1 MNKPTLLQLSMTIL
15 LVLMIIVFQSCG
27 VENENGSESSN
38 EQSYTI
44 PPAVNLSYN
53 LVQSYPHDTA
63 AFTQGLEIYK
73 GNFIE
78 STGLIGRSSLRK
90 VEIKSGQVLKLVPV
104 DKDIFAEGLTLLND
118 TIYQLSW
125 QNHVVY
131 MYDADD
137 LSPIGSANWSGEGWG
152 LTNDGK
158 HLIISDGS
166 DKLYF
171 VEPVSLRLKNILS
184 VVDQYGAVNNL
195 NELEMIDGFIFANR
209 WQYDYIIKIDPAT
222 GYVVGTIDLKDFLK
236 KNSKKDLSYL
246 GKPGTTASETGAVL
260 NGIAYDKDKKSVYI
274 TGKLWPEVFEIKLN

>member
-1 MNKPTLLQLSMTIL
+1 MPSHLSMVL
-15 LVLMIIVFQSCG
+15 LWVLLITVLNSCG
-27 VENENGSESSN
+27 INTENGGETSN
-38 EQSYTI
+38 EQKATI
-44 PPAVNLSYN
+44 PPAVNLAYS

-63 AFTQGLEIYK
+63 AFTQGLEMYK
-73 GNFIE
+73 GDFIE
-78 STGLIGRSSLRK
+78 STGLVGRSSLRK
-90 VEIKSGQVLKLVPV
+90 VDVKSGKVLKSVQV

-125 QNHVVY
+125 QNHVVF
-131 MYDADD
+131 MYNADD
-137 LSPIGSANWSGEGWG
+137 LSQIGTANWSGEGWG

-158 HLIISDGS
+158 SLIISDGS

-171 VEPVSLRLKNILS
+171 VEPGSLKLKNVLS

-209 WQYDYIIKIDPAT
+209 WQYDYIIKIDPAS
-222 GYVVGTIDLKDFLK
+222 GHVVGTIDLQDFLR

-246 GKPGTTASETGAVL
+246 SVPGTTATESGAVL